1 MHDYVN
7 NPPIADPTKD
17 AEMYAR
23 VGAFNES
30 IAEKI
35 VFAGGLEAPST
46 STVVQERDGQLLIVS
61 GDDGA
66 LVDFEPKSAH
76 PGFPKD
82 VLAYDL
88 SNDRWAR
95 LDESPLSR
103 ATTLVVKWNGMAVIP
118 SGEIKPGRRTPE
130 VWGLNLR

>member
-1 MHDYVN
+1 MSHYLFSVMHDYVN

-46 STVVQERDGQLLIVS
+46 STVVQERDGQLLIS
-61 GDDGA
+61 DGPYA
-66 LVDFEPKSAH
+66 ETKDMVG
-76 PGFPKD
+76 GFWVIEAAD
-82 VLAYDL
+82 
-88 SNDRWAR
+88 
-95 LDESPLSR
+95 LDEAIGLAQR
-103 ATTLVVKWNGMAVIP
+103 ATVACGVPV
-118 SGEIKPGRRTPE
+118 E
-130 VWGLNLR
+130 VRPFQSDS